1 MQNLWAMIWAMSLKP
16 NKRQNDLIDN
26 FFLFQISL
34 DLNKKNHVKHDF
46 FWVFDGLNCF

>member
-26 FFLFQISL
+26 FFLFQMSL
-34 DLNKKNHVKHDF
+34 DLNKKIMLNMIF
-46 FWVFDGLNCF
+46 FVFLMD